1 MSKKADFWVRTRTAL
16 FLAIVVIGG
25 MLWNTWSFLALMA
38 AISLLSINEYSNI
51 IKPVVGQNR
60 TSKLYK
66 PYMLLVAA
74 LGFAGSALH
83 VLGYIGPW
91 YLAFAPALLF
101 GFFVL
106 ELFSASE
113 KPFPNIGLN
122 ILGVVYLTA
131 PFMVLNYIALH
142 GGEYNS
148 LLVLG
153 ILLLIWANDVSAYLV
168 GRQIGRVKLMER
180 ISPGKSREGSAAG
193 VLGAMA
199 ASVLMY
205 YLFKVPGLE
214 LYDWLVI
221 AALVSIFATVGD
233 LSESMLKR
241 SLGIKDSGNLLPGH
255 GGMLDRFDALYFA
268 VPFVAAYL
276 FLRWSF

>member
-38 AISLLSINEYSNI
+38 AISLLSVNEYSNI
-51 IKPVVGQNR
+51 IKPVVGDNR
-60 TSKLYK
+60 SSKLYK
-66 PYMLLVAA
+66 PYMLLVTA

-83 VLGYIGPW
+83 VLGYIGPS
-91 YLAFAPALLF
+91 YLILMPVLLF

-122 ILGVVYLTA
+122 LLGVIYLMS
-131 PFMVLNYIALH
+131 PFMVLNYMALR

-193 VLGAMA
+193 VVGAMA
-199 ASVLMY
+199 AGVLMY
-205 YLFKVPGLE
+205 YLFNVPGLE
-214 LYDWLVI
+214 LYDWVVI

-233 LSESMLKR
+233 LCESMLKR

-276 FLRWSF
+276 FLRWGF